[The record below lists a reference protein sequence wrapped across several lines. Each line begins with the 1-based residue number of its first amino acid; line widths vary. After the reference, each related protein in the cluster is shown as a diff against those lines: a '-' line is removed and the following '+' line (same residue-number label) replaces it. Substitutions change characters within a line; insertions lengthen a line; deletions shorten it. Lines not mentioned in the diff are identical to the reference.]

1 MPQKK
6 KKRIIKRVTLFGF
19 SQCDEGDIHYT
30 ETYETA
36 KLLAS
41 HGYIIV
47 NGGFTCTM
55 EAGSRGSKDG
65 GGHNIA
71 VTLYPNGRTT
81 FEGGERPNPW
91 VDQEVKTKT
100 YVERTMGLMNLGDAY
115 VAFKGGTGTLSE
127 VAMAWALNQIYL
139 YDFKPLIL
147 FGSFWN
153 RVITVLDKNLL
164 IQKTSYQTL
173 RVVDTPLEV
182 LRTIEYFEET
192 GALPRVRKRL

>member
-1 MPQKK
+1 MPPRRKNQVV
-6 KKRIIKRVTLFGF
+6 KRVTFFGF
-19 SQCDEGDIHYT
+19 SQCGEGDLNYR

-36 KLLAS
+36 KLLAE

-55 EAGSRGSKDG
+55 EAGSRGAKDG
-65 GGHNIA
+65 GGHTIA
-71 VTLYPNGRTT
+71 VTYYPNGRTT
-81 FEGGERPNPW
+81 FEGGERPNRW
-91 VDQEVKTKT
+91 VDQEIKTKT
-100 YVERTMGLMNLGDAY
+100 YVERTLGLINLGDAY
-115 VAFKGGTGTLSE
+115 VAFKGGTGTMSE

-153 RVITVLDKNLL
+153 SVVSALDKNLL

-173 RVVDTPLEV
+173 RIVVSPREV
-182 LRTIEYFEET
+182 LETIECFEET
-192 GALPRVRKRL
+192 GALTRERRRV